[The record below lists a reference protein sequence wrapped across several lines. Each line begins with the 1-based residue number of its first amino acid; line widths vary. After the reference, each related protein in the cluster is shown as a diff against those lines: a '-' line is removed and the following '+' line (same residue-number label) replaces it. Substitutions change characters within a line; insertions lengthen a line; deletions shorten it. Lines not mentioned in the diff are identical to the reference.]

1 MAYAFPDVKIV
12 TTEVD
17 HDVNENFYILPGLG
31 TIYALANFLLHSA
44 MQSDCVFFVYQFQF
58 LKFCSG
64 RRDKGGCGVGEWNG
78 EVSGNTKGSSD
89 FPLNR

>member
-31 TIYALANFLLHSA
+31 TI
-44 MQSDCVFFVYQFQF
+44 CVFGHLQDSGVRSDWNLFVLSVCVFQIF
-58 LKFCSG
+58 TWSG
-64 RRDKGGCGVGEWNG
+64 GVA
-78 EVSGNTKGSSD
+78 K
-89 FPLNR
+89 